1 VLTLSTLG
9 NANARNAA
17 PAIGDTAPAAAPDD
31 ATAPLGPAEAAASP
45 TGELAGLPVADEG
58 DRESITADPV
68 PTMMDESL
76 AE

>member
-1 VLTLSTLG
+1 MPMLAMLPPPLG
-9 NANARNAA
+9 IRLRLR
-17 PAIGDTAPAAAPDD
+17 PPDD

-45 TGELAGLPVADEG
+45 TGESAGLPVADEG